1 MSNDFE
7 EIPASK
13 SSISKRKLV
22 YGVGT
27 NDAKY
32 IISRQNSLNKKCIC
46 PYYRVWVTMLQRCY
60 DSKSHV
66 YNPTYIGC
74 TICTEWLV
82 FSNFKHWMEAQ
93 DWQNKEL
100 DKDLLHKG
108 NKLYSPETCVFT
120 SQEINK
126 LINNHNSQ
134 RGDYMLGVQLN
145 LRGKLFKARCRLGG
159 KQKYLGS
166 FTLESEAHEAYCKA
180 KATYIIKVA
189 NQQTDVR
196 IKSALL
202 LRASE
207 IHLQE

>member
-60 DSKSHV
+60 DPKRHV
-66 YNPTYIGC
+66 YNPTYLDC
-74 TICTEWLV
+74 TVCTEWLI
-82 FSNFKHWMEAQ
+82 FSNFKNWMEQ
-93 DWQNKEL
+93 RDWEGNEL

-108 NKLYSPETCVFT
+108 NKQYSSETCVFI

-126 LINNHNSQ
+126 LINNHSSQ
-134 RGDYMLGVQLN
+134 RGDYMLGVQRN
-145 LRGKLFKARCRLGG
+145 LRGKPFKARCRLGG

-166 FTLESEAHEAYCKA
+166 FTLESEAHEAYCKV
-180 KATYIIKVA
+180 KSKYITEIA